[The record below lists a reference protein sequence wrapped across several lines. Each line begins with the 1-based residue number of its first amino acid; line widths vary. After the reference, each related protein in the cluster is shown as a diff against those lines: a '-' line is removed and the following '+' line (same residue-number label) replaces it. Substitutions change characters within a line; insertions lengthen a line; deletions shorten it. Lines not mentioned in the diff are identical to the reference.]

1 MLHFITFLV
10 HGEQV
15 GHEDDLVRHTLG
27 LHLHAVGD
35 HGDELAVG
43 AIGELRGGE
52 LEIEAGAL
60 GLRGGVE

>member
-1 MLHFITFLV
+1 M
-10 HGEQV
+10 
-15 GHEDDLVRHTLG
+15 RHTLG